1 MELGDSAYLIEIWHV
16 KEVFRVYLGKAV
28 IVGHFLT
35 TSADKVFD
43 MLQIFVHSK
52 SPAESEKESKKIRLY
67 VENQF
72 ALLPE
77 STSPELPAVTG
88 TKKIKVVRTKQS
100 AWGCFNRVI
109 VAFILDRPHNI
120 CLWAYIKAGINVS
133 GGRGPIIESYNASQK
148 FHLGSS
154 ANHSFS
160 ETIYQVH
167 TMKSLYFLIYVH
179 TQSCL

>member
-1 MELGDSAYLIEIWHV
+1 M
-16 KEVFRVYLGKAV
+16 YLGKVV

-35 TSADKVFD
+35 TSADKVFE

-52 SPAESEKESKKIRLY
+52 SQAESEKESKKILTY
-67 VENQF
+67 VESQF

-77 STSPELPAVTG
+77 STLTESPASTRG
-88 TKKIKVVRTKQS
+88 TKKIKLLRTKQS

-109 VAFILDRPHNI
+109 VAFVLDRPHNI

-154 ANHSFS
+154 ADHSFS
-160 ETIYQVH
+160 ETIYQVNPP
-167 TMKSLYFLIYVH
+167 KSLLVLQN
-179 TQSCL
+179 TCTSLSLNTK